1 MLFLPED
8 EDLIGYKDTDTDQ
21 YNKTPSWIY
30 GAAGETGWGREN
42 GTLDGRVGG
51 HVKSE
56 GKERREG

>member
-30 GAAGETGWGREN
+30 GAAGETG
-42 GTLDGRVGG
+42 
-51 HVKSE
+51 
-56 GKERREG
+56 